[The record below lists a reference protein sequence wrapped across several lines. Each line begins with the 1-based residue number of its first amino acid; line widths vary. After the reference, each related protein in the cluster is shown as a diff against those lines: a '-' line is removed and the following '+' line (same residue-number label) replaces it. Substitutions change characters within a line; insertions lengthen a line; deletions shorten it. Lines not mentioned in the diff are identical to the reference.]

1 MSVSLHILSPLSKG
15 LFKKAIIQSGTAY
28 SETAYFS
35 KSQGLNISKQH
46 ANEVGC
52 KNETNWITCL
62 KQLNASAIYNYTY
75 DIFHLMKA
83 KNFIPV
89 IGEAFYPIKAY
100 EAVKTGRFNSQISIL
115 AGVTQDEGS
124 LFVYSWFD
132 RLNSSSLKFN
142 QNVKDYVFHEID
154 NWRYLES
161 ENLRK
166 KVVDFYLSNETKVDM
181 IKNKTGQ
188 ILGDYVITCPTYFMP
203 KDMVLW
209 SGDNKVYLY
218 KLTYKANNSLTGA
231 YPNGT
236 WMGVTHASDLEFVFG
251 FPLKLPHMYSKQ
263 EQQFSLLIMN
273 LWTNF
278 AKTGYVI
285 H

>member
-1 MSVSLHILSPLSKG
+1 M
-15 LFKKAIIQSGTAY
+15 
-28 SETAYFS
+28 
-35 KSQGLNISKQH
+35 
-46 ANEVGC
+46 GC

-62 KQLNASAIYNYTY
+62 KQLDASKITNYTY
-75 DIFHLMKA
+75 DIFHLLRT
-83 KNFIPV
+83 KNFLPV
-89 IGEAFYPIKAY
+89 VGEAFYPVKSY
-100 EAVKTGRFNSQISIL
+100 DAVKTGRFNSEVSIL

-124 LFVYSWFD
+124 FLVSHWFD
-132 RLNSSSLKFN
+132 KFNSSSSKFN

-154 NWRYLES
+154 NLKHLES
-161 ENLRK
+161 ESERK
-166 KVVDFYLSNETKVDM
+166 KVIDFYLSNETNVDM

-188 ILGDYVITCPTYFMP
+188 IFGDYIITCPTYFMP

-218 KLTYKANNSLTGA
+218 KLTYKANSSLLGINQNETWLGVYHGA
-231 YPNGT
+231 
-236 WMGVTHASDLEFVFG
+236 DIEFVFG
-251 FPLKLPHMYSKQ
+251 LPFMIPQMYSKQ

-285 H
+285 YQIYIHT